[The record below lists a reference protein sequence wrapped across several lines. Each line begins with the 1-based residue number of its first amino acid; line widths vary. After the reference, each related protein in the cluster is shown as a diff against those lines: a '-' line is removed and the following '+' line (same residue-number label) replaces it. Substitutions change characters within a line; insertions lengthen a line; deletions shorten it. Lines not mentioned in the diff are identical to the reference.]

1 MNPKIIQLQK
11 IGSKSEG
18 YLSIA
23 EQDKNMPF
31 EIKRVFCTYDTPT
44 TISRGRHAHRETE
57 MILCAIAGEITVTC
71 ICSKGKRY
79 EFHLKH
85 PYEGLWIPNMC
96 WHEMFYSEDAIQL
109 VLASTPYAEEDYIRS
124 FKVFQDIIDTK

>member
-71 ICSKGKRY
+71 GQTR
-79 EFHLKH
+79 L
-85 PYEGLWIPNMC
+85 PGLPDHRWRRNQPGN
-96 WHEMFYSEDAIQL
+96 
-109 VLASTPYAEEDYIRS
+109 T
-124 FKVFQDIIDTK
+124 